1 MIIDVNDLNELDQR
15 FIKLA
20 QYAAHWSPDPKTKV
34 GSVIVN
40 QYQNVKSVDCNH
52 FPRGVI
58 ETPEILND
66 KEEKLKY
73 ISHAE
78 RNALD
83 GCDTSVR
90 GDTVYI
96 TLQPCYECAKSI
108 IQRGITRVVTGI
120 DVNKQKYYGDF
131 VNYSLPMMT
140 ESGIKVVQVQ
150 L

>member
-1 MIIDVNDLNELDQR
+1 M
-15 FIKLA
+15 
-20 QYAAHWSPDPKTKV
+20 
-34 GSVIVN
+34 
-40 QYQNVKSVDCNH
+40 
-52 FPRGVI
+52 I

-96 TLQPCYECAKSI
+96 TLQPCYECAKCL
-108 IQRGITRVVTGI
+108 IQRGIVKVVTGVN
-120 DVNKQKYYGDF
+120 VNKQRYYADF
-131 VNYSLPMMT
+131 INYSLPMMNKA
-140 ESGIKVVQVQ
+140 GIEVVQVQ

>member
-1 MIIDVNDLNELDQR
+1 
-15 FIKLA
+15 LA
-20 QYAAHWSPDPKTKV
+20 CYVAEWSPDPKTRV
-34 GSVIVN
+34 GAVILD
-40 QYQNVKSVDCNH
+40 QYNHVRSVDCNH
-52 FPRGVI
+52 FPSGVN
-58 ETPEILND
+58 ETPERLNN

-73 ISHAE
+73 IAHAE

-83 GCDTSVR
+83 ICDTNVR
-90 GDTVYI
+90 GGTAYI
-96 TLQPCYECAKSI
+96 TLQPCYECAKSL